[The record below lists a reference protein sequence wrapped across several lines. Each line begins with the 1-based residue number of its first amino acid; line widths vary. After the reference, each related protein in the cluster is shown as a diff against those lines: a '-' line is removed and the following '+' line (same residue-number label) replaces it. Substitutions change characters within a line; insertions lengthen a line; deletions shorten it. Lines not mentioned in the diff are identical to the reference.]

1 MTKPARF
8 ILKATCT
15 IKGSS
20 LDGIEANLWYGKTR
34 AAAERVA
41 TLKKAALGSYY
52 RDWRVV
58 DANAE
63 LASV

>member
-1 MTKPARF
+1 MNKPVRF

-34 AAAERVA
+34 AQAERASVR
-41 TLKKAALGSYY
+41 LKEVHGSYY

-63 LASV
+63 LATA

>member
-1 MTKPARF
+1 MAKPARF

-34 AAAERVA
+34 AIAERASVR
-41 TLKKAALGSYY
+41 LKEVYGSYY

-58 DANAE
+58 DASKEVGA
-63 LASV
+63 